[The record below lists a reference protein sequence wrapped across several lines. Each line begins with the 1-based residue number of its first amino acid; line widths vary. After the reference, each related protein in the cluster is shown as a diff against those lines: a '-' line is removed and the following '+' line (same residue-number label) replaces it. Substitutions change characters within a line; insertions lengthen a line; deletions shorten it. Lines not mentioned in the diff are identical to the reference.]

1 MTFGSWDESLHRQPA
16 QVGCRKRAA
25 SVVLQ
30 NINPAAGT
38 ALADGSGELPYEV
51 SLEYCTCGNFTGT
64 RKPCKHMYRLAS
76 ELGLIEELPKTD
88 RAAAKAF
95 KEIIPSEIKRFEDLY
110 FSGAISAEKYA
121 AIVKALNSK

>member
-1 MTFGSWDESLHRQPA
+1 MTFGNWEESLHREPK
-16 QVGCRKRAA
+16 QVGCRKRA
-25 SVVLQ
+25 STVVLQ
-30 NINPAAGT
+30 NIDTAIGT
-38 ALADGSGELPYEV
+38 ALAEGSGEQPYDV
-51 SLEYCTCGNFTGT
+51 SLESCTCGNFIGT
-64 RKPCKHMYRLAS
+64 KKPCKHMYRLAS

-95 KEIIPSEIKRFEDLY
+95 KESIPSEIKRFEELY